1 MVAEVVSLTG
11 SSMTFVALPWFVL
24 ITTGSTARMGWVLA
38 AELVPMGLL
47 GIPSG
52 SLIGRLGA
60 KVTMN
65 LADATR
71 APLVALIPILHWTGH
86 LSFAALLAL
95 TFATGCF
102 LAPYYASARLI
113 LPESSA
119 TTSRSSRRDRRSCR
133 R

>member
-1 MVAEVVSLTG
+1 MWRDRSILGLITAELVSLTG

-38 AELVPMGLL
+38 AELVPMGVF

-65 LADATR
+65 ISDAAR
-71 APLVALIPILHWTGH
+71 APLMALIPILYWTGH
-86 LSFAALLAL
+86 LSFAALL
-95 TFATGCF
+95 
-102 LAPYYASARLI
+102 
-113 LPESSA
+113 
-119 TTSRSSRRDRRSCR
+119 
-133 R
+133 